1 MKTTLLTFA
10 LGAWLTLP
18 VTAQTGA
25 ETPEAL
31 VMRQIDAWNRHDAA
45 AFAATYA
52 DSLKL
57 YAFPNTLLRAF
68 TARQEVQEFY
78 EDFFRKNPV
87 LHAGVPGR
95 LVLGNTVVLR
105 ETVTG
110 RADGRVVQ
118 SVVTYK
124 IRDGRIAAV
133 YFDDDKP

>member
-1 MKTTLLTFA
+1 MKTALLTFA
-10 LGAWLTLP
+10 LSACLVLP
-18 VTAQTGA
+18 VAAQTSA

-68 TARQEVQEFY
+68 TSRREVEEFY
-78 EDFFRKNPV
+78 ADFFRKNPA
-87 LHAGVPGR
+87 LHAEVPGR
-95 LVLGNTVVLR
+95 LVLSNTVVLR

-110 RADGRVVQ
+110 RADGHVVQ

-133 YFDDDKP
+133 SFDYDKP

>member
-1 MKTTLLTFA
+1 MKTNLLFA
-10 LGAWLTLP
+10 VAAGLVGP
-18 VTAQTGA
+18 VAAQTA
-25 ETPEAL
+25 TEPPEAV

-57 YAFPNTLLRAF
+57 YAFPNTLRRAF
-68 TARQEVQEFY
+68 TSRQEVQDFY
-78 EDFFRKNPV
+78 ADFFRKNPA
-87 LHAGVPGR
+87 LHADVPGR

-124 IRDGRIAAV
+124 IREGKITAV
-133 YFDDDKP
+133 YFDYDRP